1 MMRSFFLYLARATW
15 AKSFIMRL
23 GIARRTALRF
33 IAGESL
39 AEGIEAT
46 RALNARGLEATLDHL
61 GESVYNEA
69 GARQAT
75 QDYLELLN
83 AIAESGVKATVSL
96 KLTQL
101 GLDVSEELCLE
112 NMRAI
117 LDCARL
123 QGNHATI
130 DMESSDYTDRT
141 LALYR
146 KLRDEEGFKCV
157 GIVIQSYLYRSQADM
172 QALAAEG
179 AYVRLCKGAYKEPPD
194 RAFPDKSDVDANYV
208 RLVEE
213 FLTPEARAA
222 GAYLCIATHDEKMI
236 SAAQAHVKAHDVPYD
251 SFEFQMLYGI
261 RGKLQQELHDDGY
274 HVRVYVPYGTQWYPY
289 YMRRLAERPAN
300 VWFLM
305 SNFFRR

>member
-15 AKSFIMRL
+15 ANSFIMRL